1 VVKAVGLPG
10 SENTS
15 AKGRRPSVREVAEL
29 AALGWVLV
37 ALADCGSQEAVSPLF
52 GEPARAS
59 EDHWNVRVAYGKPT
73 KHVCQPG
80 AATGLTP
87 EEIGVFTL
95 DHDRRPAD
103 LSQTLHLKS
112 QAAFGQRVGQVLER
126 LTLDYSNH
134 GLVHNS
140 GIVTCRKRSTLDRY
154 RPTGE

>member
-1 VVKAVGLPG
+1 RTAKTAWVNSPEAPVTAA
-10 SENTS
+10 SS
-15 AKGRRPSVREVAEL
+15 AAATRSAIAAESANATLGQRCQHRRPSVREVAEL

-52 GEPARAS
+52 GQPARAS

-126 LTLDYSNH
+126 LTLD
-134 GLVHNS
+134 
-140 GIVTCRKRSTLDRY
+140 
-154 RPTGE
+154 